1 MKMRKSEH
9 FIRSSSSIQ
18 GQAFNVKMNDKM
30 FETLFSSLYRYKE
43 AAALRETV
51 CNAIDSHGMRDRM
64 HRMIAS
70 HYAPLTPPPARHSKY
85 LAPKGKQV
93 VVHLPDDFEPWLEI
107 RDYGIGLPLEKIIG
121 EPIPAQEDEVLLEG
135 NMVVKEDEI
144 PDSAEVIGV
153 PAFYNGGLVFRRED
167 GEIIRTPGLYTTL
180 FHSTKEE
187 DDDQIGA
194 FGLGSK
200 SPFAVSD
207 SFTVESRM
215 DGKLHRFLMY
225 LNAKRIPTVDLITKD
240 LETRDPKPEDTDEF
254 NGMTVKIPVKNA
266 RFSAFSDELVRL
278 GRVMRPEQRPI
289 VENAS
294 YRFSWEDINY
304 DFKVNNTYIQ
314 PKGQGNTHY
323 AVMGGVS
330 YPIDLDQLD
339 PDTASIMSKFPSSYT
354 FFELGSLNVP
364 PSREDLSYDEFTRE
378 TLSEEFKGTANA
390 ILTEKMR
397 DLELACKR
405 GPLALYMEKVK
416 LSEMFGSGFRK
427 MVEKEYPAD
436 KRFHDSYYRY
446 PLPVEIDRDYD
457 HTAPFNELSSPFSME
472 IFYDWGESSNLT
484 ISEIQKWIDRGQH
497 VTVVIEDSVRARNLK
512 IKQLKDTGTIVIVA
526 KPNTSYVTKRNQSK
540 DNPAFKNSQ
549 ALYDFFETWIGKE
562 ETTVDYLCFADKF
575 VDWLSAVLEPAE
587 VKFMNELTYVT
598 PPVTKDPGLFPF
610 TRSNFDIYQYEELT
624 GDQISDIINKGE
636 RIVYIEVSGHACIH
650 QVMDRTLTTAAARG
664 IRKSLYEH
672 AVSVDDEG
680 KPVYISD
687 MLNVHNRIFLAR
699 RKSVPMMKKFPE
711 VFIPIDEI
719 LKIMLENVK
728 PMMERDSARRILE
741 SYRRMRL
748 GADRL
753 KYGSHLVHQAFGDV
767 EDDRYGKLVSRYNKL
782 MKVVDDILDEQTV
795 RHYQSLAKAPVSI
808 NDKRRFSHFQD
819 TIHSLNVN
827 LYANERDEKIF
838 RSEHQMLQI
847 FECASDV
854 LRFHGFTP
862 FDISRT
868 PSLKARRENR
878 LTIERHRVVRF
889 LKENYKPSAL
899 NPIEKSSD
907 YLDVISNSI
916 IRA

>member
-43 AAALRETV
+43 AAALRETT

-64 HRMIAS
+64 HRMVAS

-85 LAPKGKQV
+85 LAPKGTRV

-121 EPIPAQEDEVLLEG
+121 EAIPAQEDEVLLEG

-144 PDSAEVIGV
+144 PDSTEVIGV
-153 PAFYNGGLVFRRED
+153 PGFYNGSLVFRRED
-167 GEIIRTPGLYTTL
+167 GEIIRSPGLYTTL

-215 DGKLHRFLMY
+215 EGKLHRFLMY

-240 LETRDPKPEDTDEF
+240 LDTRDPKPEDTDEF

-278 GRVMRPEQRPI
+278 GRVMRPEQRPV

-294 YRFSWEDINY
+294 YRFGWEDISY

-314 PKGQGNTHY
+314 PKGNDHTHY

-339 PDTASIMSKFPSSYT
+339 PDTSSIMSKFPSSYT

-378 TLSEEFKGTANA
+378 TLSEEFKETANA
-390 ILTEKMR
+390 ILTEKMH

-405 GPLALYMEKVK
+405 GPLALYMEKAK

-446 PLPVEIDRDYD
+446 PMPVEMERDYD
-457 HTAPFNELSSPFSME
+457 HTAPFNELSSPFSLE
-472 IFYDWGESSNLT
+472 IFYDWGESGALT
-484 ISEIQKWIDRGQH
+484 ISEIQKWIERGQH

-512 IKQLKDTGTIVIVA
+512 IKQLKDTGTIVVVA
-526 KPNTSYVTKRNQSK
+526 KPNTSYVSKRNQSK
-540 DNPAFKNSQ
+540 DNPAFKNAQ
-549 ALYDFFETWIGKE
+549 DLHDFFESWIGKE

-610 TRSNFDIYQYEELT
+610 TTSNFDIRQYEELT

-636 RIVYIEVSGHACIH
+636 RIVYIEVSGHECIH
-650 QVMDRTLTTAAARG
+650 QVMDRTLTAAAARG

-672 AVSVDDEG
+672 AVSADDEG

-687 MLNVHNRIFLAR
+687 MLNIHNRIFLAR

-753 KYGSHLVHQAFGDV
+753 KYGIHLVEQAFGVV

-782 MKVVDDILDEQTV
+782 MRVVDDILDEQTV
-795 RHYQSLAKAPVSI
+795 RHYQSLAKVPVSI
-808 NDKRRFSHFQD
+808 HDKRRFSHFQD
-819 TIHSLNVN
+819 TISSLNVN
-827 LYANERDEKIF
+827 LYSNERNEKIF
-838 RSEHQMLQI
+838 RSEHQMMQI
-847 FECASDV
+847 FGYASDA
-854 LRFHGFTP
+854 LQSHGFTR
-862 FDISRT
+862 FDIART
-868 PSLKARRENR
+868 PTRKAKRDNR
-878 LTIERHRVVRF
+878 LTIERHRVIRF

-899 NPIEKSSD
+899 NPIEESSD

-916 IRA
+916 VRA